1 MKNILTEILNN
12 ETVKSYLNSF
22 EYEVKGI
29 TENNR
34 IELFDKQTG
43 ETKIKEIGEIINTFK
58 EHLKFRIYENKEDIN
73 AKNDLE
79 IMDNLFEDKYILDE
93 DLDIELDKL
102 AKGLVDTAFSNI
114 DSEESNYGATHYDY
128 YLDEYPLIE
137 NFINNNCDYD
147 YGEFDL
153 ILSEHIMKD
162 ERVLQCDI
170 GCIEYYTVEVVF
182 KDEYLGD
189 E

>member
-1 MKNILTEILNN
+1 MKDILTEILNN
-12 ETVKSYLNSF
+12 ETVKSYLNRF
-22 EYEVKGI
+22 EYEVRGI
-29 TENNR
+29 TEQNR
-34 IELFDKQTG
+34 VELFDKQTG
-43 ETKIKEIGEIINTFK
+43 ETRTKEIGEIIHTFK
-58 EHLKFRIYENKEDIN
+58 EHLKYRIYEDKEDIN

-79 IMDNLFEDKYILDE
+79 IMENLFEDKYILDE
-93 DLDIELDKL
+93 DLDMELDKL
-102 AKGLVDTAFSNI
+102 AKELVDVALSNI
-114 DSEESNYGATHYDY
+114 DNEESNFGATHYDY

-147 YGEFDL
+147 YDYFDL
-153 ILSEHIMKD
+153 KLSEHIMKD

-170 GCIEYYTVEVVF
+170 GCIEYCTVEVVF